1 MKAKYVP
8 PTVVSGRAASRS
20 RVRPERRGRVMRM
33 ARPSSVSSSLSS
45 MYLAN
50 EQFYATKWP
59 LKSHQKLH
67 TWYLGNTFNR
77 FFFCY
82 RQAIATLFCSCP
94 KVVTSACEKNLL
106 WTWWPC
112 LQWLL
117 RWLPPCRPARGQPA
131 PPQQSHPPIL
141 ISTQKQHFFR

>member
-77 FFFCY
+77 FFFFIDK
-82 RQAIATLFCSCP
+82 RSLHFFVPVP
-94 KVVTSACEKNLL
+94 K
-106 WTWWPC
+106 
-112 LQWLL
+112 LL
-117 RWLPPCRPARGQPA
+117 RALVRKISCEPDGHVSSDFSVDCHHVGPPGVSQRHHSRATRQY
-131 PPQQSHPPIL
+131 
-141 ISTQKQHFFR
+141 